1 MNAENTGKK
10 IAALRRERNLTQKEL
25 AEALHVTDKA
35 VSKWERGLNFPDL
48 KTLEPLAE
56 ILGTTVLYL
65 LDLEEA
71 GGQAA
76 AAAITELSHRERERL
91 LRELRSRAVLKIAL
105 EVIIWVSLT
114 VASMIFSENGLYGL
128 PQILTVGMTGF
139 VGVLIGS
146 EIHAI
151 RKFKKLR

>member
-25 AEALHVTDKA
+25 AELLHVTDKA

-56 ILGTTVLYL
+56 ILGTTVLCL

-91 LRELRSRAVLKIAL
+91 LRELRNRALLKTIIETVLLAAL
-105 EVIIWVSLT
+105 IW
-114 VASMIFSENGLYGL
+114 ASAIFANHGIYGL
-128 PQILTVGMTGF
+128 PQSLTGGMSGF
-139 VGVLIGS
+139 GGVLIGS
-146 EIHAI
+146 EIYFL
-151 RKFKKLR
+151 RKAKKL